1 MCPLEDVS
9 IPILYDLLQFL
20 YLPALVGAQRFQV
33 DLQRF
38 PVDLLEDLTL
48 HLFHL
53 ETDGCAVD
61 LRVLA
66 LEGVTEIIDEF
77 IGIEFLLL

>member
-20 YLPALVGAQRFQV
+20 YLPALVGAQR
-33 DLQRF
+33 LQ
-38 PVDLLEDLTL
+38 VDLLEDLTF
-48 HLFHL
+48 HLFQL

-61 LRVLA
+61 LGTLA
-66 LEGVTEIIDEF
+66 PEGVAEIIDEL
-77 IGIEFLLL
+77 IGI